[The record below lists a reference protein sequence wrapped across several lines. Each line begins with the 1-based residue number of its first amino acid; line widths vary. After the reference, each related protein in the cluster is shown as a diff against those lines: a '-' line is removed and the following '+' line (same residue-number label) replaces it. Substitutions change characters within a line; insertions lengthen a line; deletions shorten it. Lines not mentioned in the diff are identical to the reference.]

1 MLDYNDFNSCKVASV
16 KLIPITSP
24 RFLAPETVVVMPDWQ
39 QIFGNANPLMFEI
52 GCGVGDFA
60 AQMARLHPHWN
71 YLALDYYNKGCIKTC
86 KRADKAGLDNL
97 RVVRDEAR
105 SFMERCIPAKSLRAV
120 VINCPDPWPKLRHRK
135 RRLVNP
141 EFIGYLSAFM
151 QPGADLYFATDFV
164 DYGLDVAGMMPDMAG
179 FENILAPDLFRHEL
193 EGYPLSKYMLKFMAE
208 GKRIY
213 YVHYRTTVQAGGCH
227 GGS

>member
-1 MLDYNDFNSCKVASV
+1 V

-24 RFLAPETVVVMPDWQ
+24 RFLPPETLAVMPDWQ
-39 QIFGNANPLMFEI
+39 QIFGNESPLVLEI

-60 AQMARLHPHWN
+60 NRMAMLHPQWN
-71 YLALDYYNKGCIKTC
+71 YLALDYYNKGCLKTC

-105 SFMERCIPAKSLRAV
+105 SFMDRCIPSGSLQAV
-120 VINCPDPWPKLRHRK
+120 IINCPDPWPKMRHRK
-135 RRLVNP
+135 RRLVNA
-141 EFIGYLSAFM
+141 EFVGYLAAFM

-179 FENILAPDLFRHEL
+179 FDNILAPDLYRHEL
-193 EGYPLSKYMLKFMAE
+193 IGYPLSKYMLKFMAE
-208 GKRIY
+208 GKQIY
-213 YVHYRTTVQAGGCH
+213 YVHYRTTTQAGGCH
-227 GGS
+227 GGT